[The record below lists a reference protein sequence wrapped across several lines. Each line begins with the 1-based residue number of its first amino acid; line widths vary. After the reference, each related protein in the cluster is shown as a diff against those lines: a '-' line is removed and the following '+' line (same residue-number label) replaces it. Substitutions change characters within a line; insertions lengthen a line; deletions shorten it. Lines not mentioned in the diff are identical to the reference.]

1 MSKLA
6 LFGGTPLRTTPFTS
20 YNPIGEEEKARV
32 AGVLDSGL
40 LSGFIAEPGEHFL
53 GGPEVRELEELTC
66 EMMGARFAV
75 TMNSATSALYAAVGA
90 AGLGPG
96 DEMIVTP
103 YTMSASATAALAWG
117 AIPVFADIDPETFCL
132 DPAAVEA
139 LVSER
144 TRAIMAVDLFGH
156 PADFAALKR
165 IAAQHDLI
173 LIEDAAQAPMA
184 SLDGKQ
190 AATLG
195 DIGILSLNRHKHIHC
210 GEGGIALTDDPALAR
225 RLQLIRNHGEVVV
238 EPGENL
244 ASMIGQNYRMTEVHA
259 AIAIEQMKKLPGLV
273 ARRQTQ
279 ADEISRALD
288 GHPLLTPPV
297 VRDGVTHAYYVYATR
312 LRRRENPQV
321 SRDVLARALS
331 AEGLPATAGY
341 VTPLY
346 ELPLYQQR
354 IGMGSGKGDQ
364 GWPFSLAPHV
374 DYAACA
380 CPVVERLETQE
391 LCLLGNVHGALSDT
405 EMADTLA
412 ILEKIG
418 AGADQLHGV
427 TATDLPGS

>member
-6 LFGGTPLRTTPFTS
+6 LFGGTPLRSKPFS
-20 YNPIGEEEKARV
+20 AYNPIGEEEKARV
-32 AGVLDSGL
+32 ARVLDSGL
-40 LSGFIAEPGEHFL
+40 LSGFIAVPGEHFL
-53 GGPEVRELEELTC
+53 GGPQVRELEELTC
-66 EMMGARFAV
+66 EMTGAAHAV
-75 TMNSATSALYAAVGA
+75 TMNSATSALYAAIGA

-96 DEMIVTP
+96 DEVIVTP

-139 LVSER
+139 LVGDR

-165 IAAQHDLI
+165 IARQHNLI

-184 SLDGKQ
+184 SLNGAQ
-190 AATLG
+190 AGTLG

-210 GEGGIALTDDPALAR
+210 GEGGIALTDDPDLAR

-238 EPGENL
+238 DSHENL
-244 ASMIGQNYRMTEVHA
+244 ANIIGQNYRMTEVHA
-259 AIAIEQMKKLPGLV
+259 AIAIEQMKKLPALV

-279 ADEISRALD
+279 ADEISRALA

-297 VRDGVTHAYYVYATR
+297 VRDGAMHVYYLYATR
-312 LRRRENPQV
+312 FLAANHPEI
-321 SRDVLARALS
+321 SRDVLTRALC
-331 AEGLPATAGY
+331 AEGLPTTAGY

-346 ELPLYQQR
+346 HLPLYQRR
-354 IGMGSGKGDQ
+354 IGMGDQ

-374 DYAACA
+374 DYATCT
-380 CPVVERLETQE
+380 CPVVERMETQE
-391 LCLLGNVHGALSDT
+391 LCLLGNVHGALSDA
-405 EMADTLA
+405 EMADYLA
-412 ILEKIG
+412 ILEKI
-418 AGADQLHGV
+418 AEGADQLHDV
-427 TATDLPGS
+427 TAADLPKE